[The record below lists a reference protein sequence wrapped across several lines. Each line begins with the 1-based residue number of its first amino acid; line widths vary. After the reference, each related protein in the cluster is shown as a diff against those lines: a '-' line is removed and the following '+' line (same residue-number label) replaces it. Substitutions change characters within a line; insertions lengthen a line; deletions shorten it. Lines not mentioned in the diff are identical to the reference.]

1 MEQIVKN
8 IGQTKRFAKRFAKSL
23 AGGET
28 ILLNGDLGAGK
39 TTFTQFLAKYLGVKD
54 VVSSPTFNIVKEYE
68 CGHGRK
74 VYHFDMYRLESA
86 DELQEIGAEDILLN
100 SENDI
105 KIVEWP
111 DKIDFPYKNPIVI
124 IIEKTG
130 DNSRVFRVKE

>member
-8 IGQTKRFAKRFAKSL
+8 IGQTKRFAKKFAKSL
-23 AGGET
+23 VGGET

-39 TTFTQFLAKYLGVKD
+39 TTFTQFLARYLGVKD

-68 CGHGRK
+68 CEHGRK

-100 SENDI
+100 SETDI

-124 IIEKTG
+124 TIEKTG
-130 DNSRVFRVKE
+130 DNSRVFRVEK